1 MLSRSDFD
9 MDMSQS
15 EISIVLR
22 VGIMMEKAV
31 ASLTTGKPKGNQEAR
46 DW

>member
-1 MLSRSDFD
+1 

-31 ASLTTGKPKGNQEAR
+31 ASLGTEKPKGNGEAR

>member
-1 MLSRSDFD
+1 

-22 VGIMMEKAV
+22 VGIMIEKAV
-31 ASLTTGKPKGNQEAR
+31 ASLRTEKLKGNREAR